1 MKQLLKDITIRRM
14 ILGTLLT
21 ISVLLAGMS
30 AITINGLRGSADALT
45 DSTELLHEVSAL
57 SRVNDQIMRA
67 RLRLSRQMEYA
78 AAGDATQAAEEGR
91 SIDAALAEARKQQA
105 IFLELAG
112 QDTPAAILD
121 PMKSG
126 FEALTMAGIAVQ
138 RDLLTAGDVARAR
151 AHGAGPVVTAS
162 RAFGKSIEQYEAY
175 AKERET
181 QLWESAA
188 AKRRHAYIG
197 TGAVL
202 AVCLLL
208 LVLGDLYVV
217 HFVKRPLE
225 DVRGHFQ
232 RIAAGDLT
240 TPIAA
245 FGRNCVGQVIPY
257 LQEMQASLVRTVH
270 AVRAGVHEI
279 HTGSS
284 EIAAGNQDLSSRT
297 EQQAASL
304 EETAASMEQLLSTV
318 SSNAENARQANQM
331 ASTASEVAQRGG
343 QAVRDAVNTMREI
356 AQDSSRIEDIVGVID
371 GIAFQTNILALNAA
385 VEAARAGEQGK
396 GFAVVAG
403 EVRSLAQR
411 SATAA
416 KEIKQLLNTSGAT
429 VQAGSTQVETA
440 GRTMEEIVRTIEH
453 LTSLVADI
461 AAASQE
467 QVTGIDQVNTAVTQM
482 DHVTQ
487 QNAALVEEAAAAAS
501 SLETQAQR
509 LQSAVSAFRL
519 PSQAGLP
526 ALAMA
531 A

>member
-1 MKQLLKDITIRRM
+1 
-14 ILGTLLT
+14 
-21 ISVLLAGMS
+21 
-30 AITINGLRGSADALT
+30 
-45 DSTELLHEVSAL
+45 
-57 SRVNDQIMRA
+57 
-67 RLRLSRQMEYA
+67 
-78 AAGDATQAAEEGR
+78 
-91 SIDAALAEARKQQA
+91 
-105 IFLELAG
+105 
-112 QDTPAAILD
+112 
-121 PMKSG
+121 MKSG
-126 FEALTMAGIAVQ
+126 FEALTVAGIAVQ

-151 AHGAGPVVTAS
+151 VHGAGPVVSAS

-181 QLWESAA
+181 QLWENAA

-217 HFVKRPLE
+217 HFVKRPL
-225 DVRGHFQ
+225 DDLRGHFQ

-240 TPIAA
+240 APIAA
-245 FGRNCVGQVIPY
+245 FGRNCVGQVIPIC
-257 LQEMQASLVRTVH
+257 RTCRP
-270 AVRAGVHEI
+270 AWSAPCTRCARAYMKSI
-279 HTGSS
+279 PDPAKSPRATRTCP
-284 EIAAGNQDLSSRT
+284 AAPSSRPPRWRKPLP
-297 EQQAASL
+297 AWS
-304 EETAASMEQLLSTV
+304 SCSTV